1 MLGVGVGS
9 GVYELEPPRERD
21 ELPPVIF
28 LNAPETFRPKPFM
41 MEQKHV
47 QLETGYV
54 SETEMNI
61 LTRELLLLS
70 CSNEMRKRERGLLKS
85 KLEQK
90 SNENMRAKFERV

>member
-41 MEQKHV
+41 MEQKYV
-47 QLETGYV
+47 QLETGYI
-54 SETEMNI
+54 SETEMNV
-61 LTRELLLLS
+61 LTREKLLLS
-70 CSNEMRKRERGLLKS
+70 CSKEMRRRDFLKS
-85 KLEQK
+85 NLELK
-90 SNENMRAKFERV
+90 SNENLRAKFERV

>member
-9 GVYELEPPRERD
+9 SVYKLEPPRERD
-21 ELPPVIF
+21 ELPPIIF
-28 LNAPETFRPKPFM
+28 LSVPETFHPKPFM

-54 SETEMNI
+54 SETKMNV

-70 CSNEMRKRERGLLKS
+70 CSKEMRERCLLKS
-85 KLEQK
+85 NLEQK
-90 SNENMRAKFERV
+90 SNEIPRAKFERV

>member
-28 LNAPETFRPKPFM
+28 LNAPETFRPMPFM
-41 MEQKHV
+41 MEQTNMYNS
-47 QLETGYV
+47 QTGYV
-54 SETEMNI
+54 SETEMNV

-70 CSNEMRKRERGLLKS
+70 CSKEMRERGLLNS
-85 KLEQK
+85 NLAQK
-90 SNENMRAKFERV
+90 SNENPRAKFERE

>member
-9 GVYELEPPRERD
+9 GVYELEPPQERD

-41 MEQKHV
+41 MEQTQV

-54 SETEMNI
+54 SET
-61 LTRELLLLS
+61 
-70 CSNEMRKRERGLLKS
+70 
-85 KLEQK
+85 
-90 SNENMRAKFERV
+90 

>member
-9 GVYELEPPRERD
+9 GVYELEPPQEWD

-28 LNAPETFRPKPFM
+28 LNAPETFCPKRWNK
-41 MEQKHV
+41 KHV

-54 SETEMNI
+54 NETEMNV

-70 CSNEMRKRERGLLKS
+70 CSKEMRERERERSIEFKS
-85 KLEQK
+85 
-90 SNENMRAKFERV
+90 

>member
-41 MEQKHV
+41 MEQNKHV

-54 SETEMNI
+54 SEIGVNV

-70 CSNEMRKRERGLLKS
+70 CSEEMREREVS
-85 KLEQK
+85 
-90 SNENMRAKFERV
+90 